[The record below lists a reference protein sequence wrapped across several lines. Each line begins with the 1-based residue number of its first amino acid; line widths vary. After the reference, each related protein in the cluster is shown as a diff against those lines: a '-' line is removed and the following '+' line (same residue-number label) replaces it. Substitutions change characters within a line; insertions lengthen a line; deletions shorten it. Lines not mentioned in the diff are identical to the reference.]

1 MSKNQLYYPMKSEK
15 LNLFSGVKTIGIT
28 ISLFVSVSAVLLPS
42 CTNVN
47 SKNNKENEALNIPVL
62 ELQPQSVE
70 VPQNYIADIQAVQ
83 FVEVRAKVEGFVDR
97 IFVDEGQY
105 VKKGQTLF
113 QLSSAEYNE
122 MVNSARANLA
132 RAKAEQSAAK
142 VEMERLQIL
151 VTKKIISPSEL
162 ELAKSKKQVADS
174 HIAEAEAMLKSAQT
188 GLSYTTVKAPF
199 DGLVDRIPHKIGS
212 LVTENDLLTSI
223 TDISSVFAYYKVNES
238 EYLRFM
244 RDKIE
249 GGADSF
255 SEQLTL
261 ILSDGEKYP
270 QKGKLETTE
279 GDIESGTGSI
289 GFRVRFPNPDK
300 LIKHGA
306 SGRIEMKSKMDD
318 VFLIPQKS
326 TFEIQDFTYVYVLDK
341 DNRVKVRSFKP
352 IQRYDI
358 YYISD
363 SFEPGD
369 RIVFEGIQQVKD
381 GTKVVPQSVAAA
393 DVYHNLLSAR

>member
-1 MSKNQLYYPMKSEK
+1 MKTEK
-15 LNLFSGVKTIGIT
+15 LNLFSGVKT
-28 ISLFVSVSAVLLPS
+28 FVSTALTLVMMSGILAS
-42 CTNVN
+42 CTEGN
-47 SKNNKENEALNIPVL
+47 SKNNKENEALSVPVL

-70 VPQNYIADIQAVQ
+70 VPQTYIADIQAVQ
-83 FVEVRAKVEGFVDR
+83 FVEVRSKVEGFVDR

-132 RAKAEQSAAK
+132 KAKAEQTAAK

-151 VTKKIISPSEL
+151 VNKKIISNSEL
-162 ELAKSKKQVADS
+162 ELAKSKKAVADS
-174 HIAEAEAMLKSAQT
+174 HISEAESMLKSAQT

-223 TDISSVFAYYKVNES
+223 TDISSIFAYYKVNEN
-238 EYLRFM
+238 EYLNFM

-249 GGADSF
+249 SGADTF

-261 ILSDGEKYP
+261 ILSDGEKYG

-289 GFRVRFPNPDK
+289 GFRVRFPNPDN

-306 SGRIEMKSKMDD
+306 SGKIEMMSKLDE
-318 VFLIPQKS
+318 VYLIPQKS
-326 TFEIQDFTYVYVLDK
+326 TFEIQDFTYVYVVDK
-341 DNRVKVRSFKP
+341 DNTVKVRSFKP
-352 IQRYDI
+352 LQRYDI
-358 YYISD
+358 YYIAD
-363 SFEPGD
+363 GFQPGD
-369 RIVFEGIQQVKD
+369 KIVFEGIQQVKD
-381 GTKVVPQSVAAA
+381 GSKVVPQAVAAA
-393 DVYHNLLSAR
+393 DVYHDLISSR

>member
-1 MSKNQLYYPMKSEK
+1 MKTEK
-15 LNLFSGVKTIGIT
+15 LNLFSGVKT
-28 ISLFVSVSAVLLPS
+28 FVSTALTLVMMSGILAS
-42 CTNVN
+42 CTEGN
-47 SKNNKENEALNIPVL
+47 SKNNKENEALSVPVL

-70 VPQNYIADIQAVQ
+70 VPQTYIADIQAVQ
-83 FVEVRAKVEGFVDR
+83 FVEVRSKVEGFVDR

-132 RAKAEQSAAK
+132 KAKAEQTAAK

-151 VTKKIISPSEL
+151 VNKKIISNSEL
-162 ELAKSKKQVADS
+162 ELAKSKKAVADS
-174 HIAEAEAMLKSAQT
+174 HIAEAESLLKSAQT
-188 GLSYTTVKAPF
+188 GLSYTTVRAPF

-223 TDISSVFAYYKVNES
+223 TDISSIFAYYKVNEN
-238 EYLRFM
+238 EYLNFM

-249 GGADSF
+249 SGADTF

-261 ILSDGEKYP
+261 ILSDGEKYG

-289 GFRVRFPNPDK
+289 GFRVRFPNPDN

-306 SGRIEMKSKMDD
+306 SGKIEMMSKLDE
-318 VFLIPQKS
+318 VYLIPQKS
-326 TFEIQDFTYVYVLDK
+326 TFEIQDFTYVYVVDK
-341 DNRVKVRSFKP
+341 DNTVKVRSFKP
-352 IQRYDI
+352 LQRYDI
-358 YYISD
+358 YYIAD
-363 SFEPGD
+363 GFQPGD
-369 RIVFEGIQQVKD
+369 KIVFEGIQQVKD
-381 GTKVVPQSVAAA
+381 GSIVVPQAVAAA
-393 DVYHNLLSAR
+393 DVYHDLISSR

>member
-1 MSKNQLYYPMKSEK
+1 
-15 LNLFSGVKTIGIT
+15 
-28 ISLFVSVSAVLLPS
+28 
-42 CTNVN
+42 
-47 SKNNKENEALNIPVL
+47 
-62 ELQPQSVE
+62 
-70 VPQNYIADIQAVQ
+70 
-83 FVEVRAKVEGFVDR
+83 
-97 IFVDEGQY
+97 
-105 VKKGQTLF
+105 
-113 QLSSAEYNE
+113 
-122 MVNSARANLA
+122 
-132 RAKAEQSAAK
+132 
-142 VEMERLQIL
+142 
-151 VTKKIISPSEL
+151 
-162 ELAKSKKQVADS
+162 
-174 HIAEAEAMLKSAQT
+174 
-188 GLSYTTVKAPF
+188 
-199 DGLVDRIPHKIGS
+199 

>member
-1 MSKNQLYYPMKSEK
+1 MKTEK
-15 LNLFSGVKTIGIT
+15 LNVFSGVKTFVTTMVIPMAALLLLGGIST
-28 ISLFVSVSAVLLPS
+28 S
-42 CTNVN
+42 CTEGN
-47 SKNNKENEALNIPVL
+47 SKSKDENTAVDIPVL

-70 VPQNYIADIQAVQ
+70 VPQTYIADIQAVQ
-83 FVEVRAKVEGFVDR
+83 FVEVRSKVSGFVDR
-97 IFVDEGQY
+97 IFVDEGEF

-122 MVNSARANLA
+122 MVNSARAGLA

-151 VTKKIISPSEL
+151 VNKKIISPSEL
-162 ELAKSKKQVADS
+162 ELAKSKKAVADS
-174 HIAEAEAMLKSAQT
+174 QIAEAESMLKSAQT

-223 TDISSVFAYYKVNES
+223 TDISSVFAYYKVNEN
-238 EYLRFM
+238 EYLNFM
-244 RDKIE
+244 RSKIE
-249 GGADSF
+249 SGTETF

-261 ILSDGEKYP
+261 ILSDGEKYGL
-270 QKGKLETTE
+270 KGKLETTE

-289 GFRVRFPNPDK
+289 GFRVRFPNPDN

-306 SGRIEMKSKMDD
+306 SGKIQMMSKLDE
-318 VFLIPQKS
+318 VYLIPQKS
-326 TFEIQDFTYVYVLDK
+326 TFEIQDFTYVYVVDK
-341 DNRVKVRSFKP
+341 ENTVKVRSFKP

-358 YYISD
+358 YYIAD
-363 SFEPGD
+363 GFEPGD
-369 RIVFEGIQQVKD
+369 KIVFEGIQQVKD

-393 DVYHNLLSAR
+393 DVYHDLLSVR

>member
-1 MSKNQLYYPMKSEK
+1 MS
-15 LNLFSGVKTIGIT
+15 GI
-28 ISLFVSVSAVLLPS
+28 LAS
-42 CTNVN
+42 CTEGN
-47 SKNNKENEALNIPVL
+47 SKNNKENEALSVPVL

-70 VPQNYIADIQAVQ
+70 VPQTYIADIQAVQ
-83 FVEVRAKVEGFVDR
+83 FVEVRSKVEGFVDR

-132 RAKAEQSAAK
+132 KAKAEQTAAK

-151 VTKKIISPSEL
+151 VNKKIISNSEL
-162 ELAKSKKQVADS
+162 ELAKSKKAVADS
-174 HIAEAEAMLKSAQT
+174 HIAEAESLLKSAQT
-188 GLSYTTVKAPF
+188 GLSYTTVRAPF

-223 TDISSVFAYYKVNES
+223 TDISSIFAYYKVNEN
-238 EYLRFM
+238 EYLNFM

-249 GGADSF
+249 SGADTF

-261 ILSDGEKYP
+261 ILSDGEKYG

-289 GFRVRFPNPDK
+289 GFRVRFPNPDN

-306 SGRIEMKSKMDD
+306 SGKIEMMSKLDE
-318 VFLIPQKS
+318 VYLIPQKS
-326 TFEIQDFTYVYVLDK
+326 TFEIQDFTYVYVVDK
-341 DNRVKVRSFKP
+341 DNTVKVRSFKP
-352 IQRYDI
+352 LQRYDI
-358 YYISD
+358 YYIAD
-363 SFEPGD
+363 GFQPGD
-369 RIVFEGIQQVKD
+369 KIVFEGIQQVKD
-381 GTKVVPQSVAAA
+381 GSKVVPQAVAAA
-393 DVYHNLLSAR
+393 DVYHDLISSR